1 MQITRKN
8 KKPLKDLTKDELTG
22 LLESLPQKISQT
34 QTKIEDNAK
43 KMLACGII
51 SLIFKLIDYNM
62 FKYNPGYAYSTQTSF
77 VCYLGANAM
86 YIAMGV
92 FGIMMTS
99 KIYHL
104 FGLINNERNFAQ
116 RLNQIIN
123 IKDKKTKKLN

>member
-62 FKYNPGYAYSTQTSF
+62 FKYNPSYPYSTQTSF

-104 FGLINNERNFAQ
+104 FGLINNERNLAQ